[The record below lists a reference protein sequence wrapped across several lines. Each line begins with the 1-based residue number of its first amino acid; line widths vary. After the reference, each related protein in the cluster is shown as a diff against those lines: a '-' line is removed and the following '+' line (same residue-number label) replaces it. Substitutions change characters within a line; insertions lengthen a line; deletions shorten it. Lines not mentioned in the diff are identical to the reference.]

1 MPSSDARSA
10 ITGRHSSSSTS
21 QARSSRFVH
30 VALADNRTN
39 KIAGQARSWRQVQP
53 IHPAAELFPLMKAAD
68 LRRMSED
75 IKQHGLKV
83 PVVLWAEE
91 SGKPMIQ
98 KLEAPQAHV
107 G

>member
-1 MPSSDARSA
+1 
-10 ITGRHSSSSTS
+10 
-21 QARSSRFVH
+21 
-30 VALADNRTN
+30 
-39 KIAGQARSWRQVQP
+39 
-53 IHPAAELFPLMKAAD
+53 MKAAD

>member
-1 MPSSDARSA
+1 
-10 ITGRHSSSSTS
+10 
-21 QARSSRFVH
+21 
-30 VALADNRTN
+30 
-39 KIAGQARSWRQVQP
+39 VQP
-53 IHPAAELFPLMKAAD
+53 IHPAAD

-75 IKQHGLKV
+75 IKEHGLKV

-98 KLEAPQAHV
+98 KVEAPQAHV

>member
-1 MPSSDARSA
+1 
-10 ITGRHSSSSTS
+10 
-21 QARSSRFVH
+21 
-30 VALADNRTN
+30 LADNRTN
-39 KIAGQARSWRQVQP
+39 KIAGQARSRRQVQP
-53 IHPAAELFPLMKAAD
+53 IHPAAD

-75 IKQHGLKV
+75 IKQHALKV

-98 KLEAPQAHV
+98 KVEAPQAHV